1 MEKAELIITALQ
13 QRIGQL
19 VADNELQMA
28 ILRAEFTELNE
39 SYNNLLK
46 QEEEKK
52 IALAKYEAS
61 LETKTKK

>member
-19 VADNELQMA
+19 VADSELQMA

-39 SYNNLLK
+39 AHNALIK
-46 QEEEKK
+46 EQEKK
-52 IALAKYEAS
+52 KKAIDQYEAS
-61 LETKTKK
+61 LAAKTKK